1 MNTLLG
7 RPLTSN
13 PAICHPL
20 SSRRFALVHR
30 AAEADVICPKGAC
43 GSFRRLS
50 ATPLCSCE
58 SE

>member
-13 PAICHPL
+13 PANCHPL

-50 ATPLCSCE
+50 AAP
-58 SE
+58 